1 MMKNKRQRWRPQKRE
16 INELSK
22 MEEIP
27 IWDNCEIEGRKYK
40 QKPQKDN
47 SIKPTIKQMKLNEI
61 SINQEL
67 KKLNFY

>member
-1 MMKNKRQRWRPQKRE
+1 
-16 INELSK
+16 

-40 QKPQKDN
+40 QRPQKDN
-47 SIKPTIKQMKLNEI
+47 SIKPTMKQMKLNEI

>member
-40 QKPQKDN
+40 QRPQKDN
-47 SIKPTIKQMKLNEI
+47 SIKPTMKQMKLNEI